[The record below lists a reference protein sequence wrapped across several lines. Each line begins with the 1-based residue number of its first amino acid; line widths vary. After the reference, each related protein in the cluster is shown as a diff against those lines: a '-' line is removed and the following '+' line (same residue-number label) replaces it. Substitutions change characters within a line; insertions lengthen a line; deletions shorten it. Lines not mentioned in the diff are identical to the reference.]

1 MEIINSFHSGLRNGI
16 NNNGYVVYCRY
27 GLAHLI
33 CLPINRPDDPLLNP
47 ALSHLKA
54 MNGFY
59 ASQFLNNL
67 HPVLNSE
74 DIVSGLYQYAMQSPV
89 ALSDYSQSELIE
101 SLSVLVAHSK
111 LLIIPL
117 FD

>member
-33 CLPINRPDDPLLNP
+33 CLPIN
-47 ALSHLKA
+47 
-54 MNGFY
+54 
-59 ASQFLNNL
+59 NL

-74 DIVSGLYQYAMQSPV
+74 DVVSGLYQYAMQSPV

-101 SLSVLVAHSK
+101 CLSLLVAHSK

>member
-1 MEIINSFHSGLRNGI
+1 MEIINGFKSGVRSGI

-27 GLAHLI
+27 GLPHLI

-54 MNGFY
+54 LNGYY
-59 ASQFLNNL
+59 AKQFFVNL
-67 HPVLNSE
+67 HPALNSA
-74 DIVSGLYQYAMQSPV
+74 DIVSVLYQYVMQSPV
-89 ALSDYSQSELIE
+89 ALADYNQAELIE
-101 SLSVLVAHSK
+101 LLSILTSQSK

-117 FD
+117 FE

>member
-1 MEIINSFHSGLRNGI
+1 MEIINSYYAGLRNGI

-27 GLAHLI
+27 GLAYLI

-54 MNGFY
+54 MNGYY

-67 HPVLNSE
+67 HPALNSE

-101 SLSVLVAHSK
+101 CLSLLVAHSK

>member
-1 MEIINSFHSGLRNGI
+1 MEIINSFYTGHRNGI

-27 GLAHLI
+27 GLPYLI

-47 ALSHLKA
+47 ALTHLKA
-54 MNGFY
+54 MGGYY
-59 ASQFLNNL
+59 ANQFLSNL
-67 HPVLNSE
+67 HSALNSE
-74 DIVSGLYQYAMQSPV
+74 DTIAALYQYALQSPV
-89 ALSDYSQSELIE
+89 SISDYSKAELVDT
-101 SLSVLVAHSK
+101 LSGLVSQSK